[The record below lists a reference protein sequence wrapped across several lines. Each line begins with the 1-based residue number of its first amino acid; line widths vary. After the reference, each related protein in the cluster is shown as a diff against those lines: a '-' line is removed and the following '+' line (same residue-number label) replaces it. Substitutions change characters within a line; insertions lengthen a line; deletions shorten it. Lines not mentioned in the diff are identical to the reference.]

1 MAEGTGRIVEI
12 PASEIPDPADEL
24 ATTAEIVDGAAVGV
38 TAAPVATH
46 AARPRDR
53 RSLGRSI
60 RSLGSG
66 IAAVGV
72 KELRGRMRGRRA
84 FVILT
89 VYLLFLA
96 AFAWAWQL
104 IAERAYGG
112 NGLSGGSAAFASAL
126 IGQEIFGALLIVET
140 LLVVFLAPAMTAG
153 AISLEREKQTLD
165 MLATTPISSLAI
177 VIGKLL
183 SALTYVFILIVASIP
198 LTAMVFVFGGVGPDE
213 VLRGYVVL
221 FVTAIGLGSLG
232 LFISALMQRTQA
244 ATVVTFFG
252 VLALTMGTL
261 FVVLFWTTMAGIGP
275 NQTRLGSGG
284 LGPIKGRPPEALL
297 WYNPFAAQYDVICGA
312 SDGYGGWCSRLADVT
327 NGAISI
333 GIGGGAT
340 GGVPVTGVD
349 TSGGNAIVPRQGCG
363 RRRRPGPAV
372 RHPARHVLAA
382 ERRGVAGAVGG
393 SRPRLR
399 PARLA
404 HPPLAPAVPAGVAR
418 DCLMRFPRP
427 SLPAAARRAGDRPV
441 RDAVVAPPDPRSLGT
456 PIDPLLESIRAD
468 LRPHLRR
475 LWARRIVRRA
485 WLVAGAVLVA
495 EVALFAIGR
504 IVPIEVLS
512 ALALAIPIVGLVIL
526 VGLAAAARPRIGET
540 ALAVDAEGHLGD
552 RVSSALELAVAFP
565 DYAGPRVDESPALSA
580 DDGGRRDAPRPSG
593 SSGASGA
600 TRASSLRIAPPGLF
614 RPRFSRRPAAV
625 ALVASLLLVPVR
637 RCCRT
642 RRTPSIAQ
650 QPAGPR
656 RGRTQQAE
664 RIDEHR
670 ARTSR
675 RRAQDPNDPRTR
687 LAQELRDLAR
697 QLRDRPGRPRRQ
709 PRPARRD
716 RDRRPRAARP
726 GERAAG
732 VVADLAEPRPVAGR
746 DRQAGREPRRR
757 PREGAPTT

>member
-12 PASEIPDPADEL
+12 PASEITDPGDEL

-38 TAAPVATH
+38 TAAPVATG
-46 AARPRDR
+46 AARPRAR
-53 RSLGRSI
+53 RSPGRSI

-153 AISLEREKQTLD
+153 AISMEREKQTLD

-221 FVTAIGLGSLG
+221 FVTAIGMGSLG

-349 TSGGNAIVPRQGCG
+349 TSGGNA
-363 RRRRPGPAV
+363 
-372 RHPARHVLAA
+372 
-382 ERRGVAGAVGG
+382 
-393 SRPRLR
+393 
-399 PARLA
+399 
-404 HPPLAPAVPAGVAR
+404 
-418 DCLMRFPRP
+418 
-427 SLPAAARRAGDRPV
+427 
-441 RDAVVAPPDPRSLGT
+441 
-456 PIDPLLESIRAD
+456 
-468 LRPHLRR
+468 
-475 LWARRIVRRA
+475 
-485 WLVAGAVLVA
+485 
-495 EVALFAIGR
+495 
-504 IVPIEVLS
+504 
-512 ALALAIPIVGLVIL
+512 
-526 VGLAAAARPRIGET
+526 
-540 ALAVDAEGHLGD
+540 
-552 RVSSALELAVAFP
+552 
-565 DYAGPRVDESPALSA
+565 
-580 DDGGRRDAPRPSG
+580 
-593 SSGASGA
+593 
-600 TRASSLRIAPPGLF
+600 APPGKVVAGDVAPVQPF
-614 RPRFSRRPAAV
+614 GIRRDTFWPRSVAAWL
-625 ALVASLLLVPVR
+625 ALSVVLVLASVQLVSP
-637 RCCRT
+637 T
-642 RRTPSIAQ
+642 RRWRLPF
-650 QPAGPR
+650 
-656 RGRTQQAE
+656 
-664 RIDEHR
+664 
-670 ARTSR
+670 
-675 RRAQDPNDPRTR
+675 RRAS
-687 LAQELRDLAR
+687 
-697 QLRDRPGRPRRQ
+697 PG
-709 PRPARRD
+709 
-716 RDRRPRAARP
+716 AA
-726 GERAAG
+726 
-732 VVADLAEPRPVAGR
+732 
-746 DRQAGREPRRR
+746 
-757 PREGAPTT
+757 